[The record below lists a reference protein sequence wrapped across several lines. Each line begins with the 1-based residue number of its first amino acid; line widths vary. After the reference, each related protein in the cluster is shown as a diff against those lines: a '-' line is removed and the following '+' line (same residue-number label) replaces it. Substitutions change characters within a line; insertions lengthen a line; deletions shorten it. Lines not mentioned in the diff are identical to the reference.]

1 MKVLRRV
8 GLYALLAALY
18 LVSTVPVGLF
28 LYSLKT
34 HAGINVFEHGGFD
47 TYVQCLRTSF
57 ELTDMNYVRSKNQS
71 CGDECQKN

>member
-34 HAGINVFEHGGFD
+34 HEGINIFEPGGFD
-47 TYVQCLRTSF
+47 TYMQCLRTSF
-57 ELTDMNYVRSKNQS
+57 ELTDMNYLRPNNQS

>member
-1 MKVLRRV
+1 VKVLRRV
-8 GLYALLAALY
+8 GLYVLLAALY

-34 HAGINVFEHGGFD
+34 HAGINVFERGGFD

-57 ELTDMNYVRSKNQS
+57 ELTDMNYVRSKPQS
-71 CGDECQKN
+71 CGDERQKN